1 MENESKRGELML
13 QVTSWFQRHVKVVY
27 SPFRE
32 MLVSLHVLCN
42 PAHHMKRLEWA
53 EDVLNQMKEE
63 EREMMHA
70 INNASDDWFRFIDW
84 CSEFQQEAY
93 VEEGIEK
100 LRVSDRKKFQEM
112 FPNIEKE
119 IVCDFLLQYHQRYFA
134 RELFRIEP
142 WLEQSVYDVKE
153 IMKQNPMSLSRKLH
167 PRCLIDE
174 KEITFF
180 KARTW
185 QYCYEDLSAITL
197 YPSTFVA
204 PHLLIDNLIS
214 THIKVYY
221 EVQITSSFAD
231 EVPKDLL
238 GILQAISDETR
249 LKMLRDL
256 SFQSFCTQQL
266 TERYSLT
273 KSTVSSHLKML
284 ESTGLIQKERKGYYV
299 FYKTNRERL
308 EQIRVDLDQFMDF
321 PIVQKSEEGRTC
333 G

>member
-1 MENESKRGELML
+1 ML
-13 QVTSWFQRHVKVVY
+13 RVTSWFERHVKVVY

-32 MLVSLHVLCN
+32 MLLSLHVLSN
-42 PAHHMKRLEWA
+42 PTHHVKRLEWA
-53 EDVLNQMKEE
+53 ENVLNQMDQEEKEILYE
-63 EREMMHA
+63 
-70 INNASDDWFRFIDW
+70 INEKSDDWLHFIDW
-84 CSEFQQEAY
+84 CSEFQAEVY

-100 LRVSDRKKFQEM
+100 LRVTDTKGFQSF
-112 FPNIEKE
+112 FPKLEKE
-119 IVCDFLLQYHQRYFA
+119 LVCNFLYQYHQRYFA
-134 RELFRIEP
+134 RELFQIEP
-142 WLEQSVYDVKE
+142 WLERSVYGVKE
-153 IMKQNPMSLSRKLH
+153 TIKQNPLSLSKNLH
-167 PRCLIDE
+167 PRFLIDE
-174 KEITFF
+174 KEIIFL

-185 QYCYEDLSAITL
+185 QYRYEDLSAITL

-221 EVQITSSFAD
+221 EVEIASSYTD

-238 GILQAISDETR
+238 RILQAISDETR

-273 KSTVSSHLKML
+273 KSTVSNHLKML

-308 EQIRVDLDQFMDF
+308 EQIRILQLETHKARLEDAILQ
-321 PIVQKSEEGRTC
+321 IANEGSA
-333 G
+333 

>member
-1 MENESKRGELML
+1 MENESKRGEVIL

-32 MLVSLHVLCN
+32 MLISLHVLCN
-42 PAHHMKRLEWA
+42 PAHHVKRLKWA
-53 EDVLNQMKEE
+53 ENVLNQMEKEE
-63 EREMMHA
+63 KEVLYET
-70 INNASDDWFRFIDW
+70 NEKSDDWFRFIDW

-100 LRVSDRKKFQEM
+100 LRATNIKRFQRMFSDL
-112 FPNIEKE
+112 EKDM
-119 IVCDFLLQYHQRYFA
+119 VCDFLLTYHQRYFA

-153 IMKQNPMSLSRKLH
+153 IIKQNPLSLSKNLH
-167 PRCLIDE
+167 PRFLIDE
-174 KEITFF
+174 KEITFL

-185 QYCYEDLSAITL
+185 QYRYEDLSAITL

-221 EVQITSSFAD
+221 EVEVASSFVD
-231 EVPKDLL
+231 EVPKDLIR
-238 GILQAISDETR
+238 ILQAISDETR

-256 SFQSFCTQQL
+256 SFQTFCTQQL
-266 TERYSLT
+266 TERYNLT
-273 KSTVSSHLKML
+273 KSTVSNHLKML

-299 FYKTNRERL
+299 FYKTNRDRL

-321 PIVQKSEEGRTC
+321 PIVQKTEEGRTC

>member
-1 MENESKRGELML
+1 ML
-13 QVTSWFQRHVKVVY
+13 RVTSWFERHVKVVY

-32 MLVSLHVLCN
+32 MLLSLHVLSN
-42 PAHHMKRLEWA
+42 PTHHVKRLEWA
-53 EDVLNQMKEE
+53 ENVLNQMDQEEKEILYE
-63 EREMMHA
+63 
-70 INNASDDWFRFIDW
+70 INEKSDDWLHFIDW
-84 CSEFQQEAY
+84 CSEFQAEVY

-100 LRVSDRKKFQEM
+100 LRVTDTKGFQSF
-112 FPNIEKE
+112 FPKLEKE
-119 IVCDFLLQYHQRYFA
+119 LVCNFLYQYHQRYFA
-134 RELFRIEP
+134 RELFQIEP
-142 WLEQSVYDVKE
+142 WLERSVYDVKE
-153 IMKQNPMSLSRKLH
+153 TIKQNPLSLSKNLH
-167 PRCLIDE
+167 PRFLIHE
-174 KEITFF
+174 KEIIFL

-185 QYCYEDLSAITL
+185 QYRYEDLSAITL

-221 EVQITSSFAD
+221 EVEIASSYTD

-238 GILQAISDETR
+238 RILQAISDETR

-273 KSTVSSHLKML
+273 KSTVSNHLKML

-321 PIVQKSEEGRTC
+321 PIVQKLEEGRTC

>member
-1 MENESKRGELML
+1 ML
-13 QVTSWFQRHVKVVY
+13 QVTPWFQRHVKVVY

-42 PAHHMKRLEWA
+42 PAHHVKRLEWA
-53 EDVLNQMKEE
+53 ENILNQMDQEEKEILYE
-63 EREMMHA
+63 
-70 INNASDDWFRFIDW
+70 INKNSDDWFRFIDW
-84 CSEFQQEAY
+84 CSEFQAEVY

-100 LRVSDRKKFQEM
+100 LRITDIKSFQSF
-112 FPNIEKE
+112 FPKLEKE
-119 IVCDFLLQYHQRYFA
+119 MVCNFLYQYHQRYFA
-134 RELFRIEP
+134 RELFQIEP

-153 IMKQNPMSLSRKLH
+153 TIKQNPLLLSKRLH
-167 PRCLIDE
+167 PRFLIDE
-174 KEITFF
+174 KEITFL

-221 EVQITSSFAD
+221 EVEIASSYVD
-231 EVPKDLL
+231 EVPKDLMR
-238 GILQAISDETR
+238 ILQAISDETR

-308 EQIRVDLDQFMDF
+308 EQIRVDIDQFMDF
-321 PIVQKSEEGRTC
+321 PIVQKSEEERTC